1 MAERYRRFLMDEF
14 RTFINSTGGLAIKG
28 ALIAAFLDFAFGV
41 FAALRDGTFAI
52 DAIAAFLRKHL
63 VGRVLP
69 VSLLAVVGYYTG
81 DAVMIAAGAAALTAY
96 AAETLGSIYGSIRP
110 PAASEVKEVD
120 AAVEV
125 NPIPQD

>member
-1 MAERYRRFLMDEF
+1 MDSFTQFLD
-14 RTFINSTGGLAIKG
+14 STSGLAIKG
-28 ALIAAFLDFAFGV
+28 ALAAAFLDFAFGV

-63 VGRVLP
+63 IGRVLP

-96 AAETLGSIYGSIRP
+96 AAETLGSIYGSVRP
-110 PAASEVKEVD
+110 PAASEVQEVD
-120 AAVEV
+120 AAVAV